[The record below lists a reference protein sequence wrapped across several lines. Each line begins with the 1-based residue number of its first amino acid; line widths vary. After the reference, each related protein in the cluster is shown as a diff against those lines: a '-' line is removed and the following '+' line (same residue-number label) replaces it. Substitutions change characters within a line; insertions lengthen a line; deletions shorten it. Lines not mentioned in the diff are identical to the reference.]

1 MERVAQDPVH
11 FLIEIIK
18 IKLEYFRQ
26 TLSDG
31 RLAGTDH
38 AAEIDVQYA
47 FTFFL
52 RIIIFALI
60 YLNPDI
66 HSYSIGY
73 GLQRAGTAP
82 GNSGCAYYWA

>member
-1 MERVAQDPVH
+1 
-11 FLIEIIK
+11 
-18 IKLEYFRQ
+18 LEYFRQ

-52 RIIIFALI
+52 RIIVFALI

-66 HSYSIGY
+66 HSY
-73 GLQRAGTAP
+73 
-82 GNSGCAYYWA
+82 